1 MGNWP
6 EGILRI
12 DGTGVVIAVDVQ
24 PASKR
29 EQIESINIWRNR
41 LQIAVKSR
49 AQKGAA
55 NEAVCK
61 LISEELGVPFLT
73 VTIESGQKSRQ
84 KSVRIHDIT
93 IEEVEQI
100 LQHIRGDHHEVG

>member
-6 EGILRI
+6 DGILRN
-12 DGTGVVIAVDVQ
+12 DGTGVIIAVDVQ

-29 EQIESINIWRNR
+29 AQIESINIWRKR
-41 LQIAVKSR
+41 LEIAVKAR

-61 LISEELGVPFLT
+61 LISEELGVPPIS
-73 VTIESGQKSRQ
+73 VTIENGQKSRQ
-84 KSVRIHDIT
+84 KSVKINDIT

-100 LQHIRGDHHEVG
+100 LHHILGDHHEIR